1 MITIIGKGNV
11 GTHLS
16 RALPSLHLKS
26 SQTTD
31 IPKDTE
37 LIVISVVDDA
47 IEKVAVDIARALPD
61 FNGIVAHTAGSVQ
74 ANVLA
79 PFFKN
84 FGVVYPLQTFNK
96 EIELPDYREI
106 PVFIEGN
113 NPDTELWLVNRM
125 KEFFDSVT
133 PLSSEKRKSLHLAS
147 VFACNFTNAMYAAAQ
162 EILEKEGLPFTLVR
176 PLLHETARKAG
187 IFLPQDCQTGPAKRN
202 DRKVLDAHLAM
213 LDSNPALQSLYTLIS
228 ERIYQTSKTKTQ
240 S

>member
-11 GTHLS
+11 GTHLA

-47 IEKVAVDIARALPD
+47 IEKVAGDIAHALPD
-61 FNGIVAHTAGSVQ
+61 FNGIVVHTAGSVP

-79 PFFKN
+79 PLFKN

-96 EIELPDYREI
+96 EIELPNYREI

-176 PLLHETARKAG
+176 PLLQETARKAG